1 MQMLERKPV
10 QRKHLHHQ
18 IRSIMHRAPLQRAG
32 TKNHGTIAIGK
43 TSIIAPNGTT
53 NHGNNKNTVRGN
65 DPSGKK
71 TYQICNISEA
81 NLHNT
86 ITGSD
91 FRSQV
96 IAGSDSSP
104 LYQQILQ
111 RAISTNTTCLSTDA
125 PFFFH
130 FRSRVQQ
137 HKDLDRD
144 SLTAVSTGGVN
155 ILPVRAPS

>member
-43 TSIIAPNGTT
+43 TSIIVPNGTT

-71 TYQICNISEA
+71 IYQICNISED
-81 NLHNT
+81 NLHS
-86 ITGSD
+86 IS
-91 FRSQV
+91 
-96 IAGSDSSP
+96 AGSDSLP
-104 LYQQILQ
+104 PYQQILQ
-111 RAISTNTTCLSTDA
+111 RAISTNTTCVSTDA
-125 PFFFH
+125 PFFFN